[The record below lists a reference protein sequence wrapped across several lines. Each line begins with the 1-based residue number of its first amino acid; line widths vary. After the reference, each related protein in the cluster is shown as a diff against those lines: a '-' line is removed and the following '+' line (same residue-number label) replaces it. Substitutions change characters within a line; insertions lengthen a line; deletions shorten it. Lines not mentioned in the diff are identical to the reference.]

1 MKKQF
6 TVPQLCEAINAAPQ
20 YLYKVLQTPIPGVPF
35 SKENINYQAL
45 QQFLLRK
52 FETAEA
58 VCEELEIDDIED
70 IEIVKGIKVTNSNTR
85 KVALDKLELNHN
97 YVLRSYHHEITV
109 ILRSITNIGDDTVYL
124 FETLKSSKNAQDKYR
139 AITEV
144 ELQQDR
150 FTIKEA
156 E

>member
-6 TVPQLCEAINAAPQ
+6 TVPQLCNIIDAAPQ
-20 YLYKVLQTPIPGVPF
+20 YLYKVLQTPIAGVPF
-35 SKENINYQAL
+35 SKENVNYSAL

-52 FETAEA
+52 FDTAEA
-58 VCEELEIDDIED
+58 VCDILEIDDIED

-85 KVALDKLELNHN
+85 KVALANLEIDHN
-97 YVLRSYHHEITV
+97 YVLRSYHHEIEV
-109 ILRSITNIGDDTVYL
+109 ILRSITTIADDEVYI

-139 AITEV
+139 AITKV
-144 ELQQDR
+144 ELQQER

>member
-6 TVPQLCEAINAAPQ
+6 TVPQLCEIIDAAPQ

-52 FETAEA
+52 FENIEN
-58 VCEELEIDDIED
+58 VCEVLEIDDIVD
-70 IEIVKGIKVTNSNTR
+70 IEIVKGIKVTNSNIR
-85 KVALDKLELNHN
+85 KVALDKLELNKN
-97 YVLRSYHHEITV
+97 YVLRSYHHEINV
-109 ILRSITNIGDDTVYL
+109 ILRSITKIGEDEVYV
-124 FETLKSSKNAQDKYR
+124 FETLKSSKNTQDKYR
-139 AITEV
+139 VLTKE
-144 ELQQDR
+144 ELSADR
-150 FTIKEA
+150 FTVKEA

>member
-6 TVPQLCEAINAAPQ
+6 TVSQLCEIIDASTQ

-35 SKENINYQAL
+35 SKENINYEAL
-45 QQFLLRK
+45 KQFLLRK
-52 FETAEA
+52 Y
-58 VCEELEIDDIED
+58 EEEEVKELLEIDNIED
-70 IEIVKGIKVTNSNTR
+70 IEIVKGVKVTNSNTR
-85 KVALDKLELNHN
+85 KVALKDLELDTA
-97 YVLRSYHHEITV
+97 YVLRSYHHEINV
-109 ILRSITNIGDDTVYL
+109 ILRSILNIADDTVYV

-139 AITEV
+139 AITAT
-144 ELQQDR
+144 ELAAER

>member
-85 KVALDKLELNHN
+85 KVALDNLEIDHN
-97 YVLRSYHHEITV
+97 YVLRSYHHEISV
-109 ILRSITNIGDDTVYL
+109 ILRSITNIGPDTVYV
-124 FETLKSSKNAQDKYR
+124 FETLKSSKNTQDKYR
-139 AITEV
+139 TLTLE
-144 ELQQDR
+144 ELSADR

-156 E
+156 